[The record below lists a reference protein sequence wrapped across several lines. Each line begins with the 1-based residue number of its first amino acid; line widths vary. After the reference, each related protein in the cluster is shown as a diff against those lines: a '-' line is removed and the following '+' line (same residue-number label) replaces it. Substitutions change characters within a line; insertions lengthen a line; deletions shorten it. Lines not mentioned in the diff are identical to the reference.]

1 MKRHLLGLAAILLVI
16 TTIGC
21 SFEDILGQ
29 LGNVEEEPP
38 VVTEIP
44 RPTQPPEPTEPP
56 EPEPTEPPEPT
67 EAPPTATIVLN
78 NNSGQTICY
87 VNISLSSDTTW
98 GEDQLGSTET
108 IGPGASRTFNVP
120 ADTYDLRALDCDED
134 QIAIEWEVVVSGSYA
149 WNIVT
154 SDVCGLDFSL
164 SPNFGSQSLSAGF
177 SPDPHTETMVSGGE
191 VDVSACG
198 LGSGCTGYATEAPDF
213 RIQWSGSSSR
223 LRIFFVADG
232 GEDTTLVIND
242 PNGDWHCNDDYS
254 GLDPMVEFPN
264 PFTGQ
269 YDIWVGSYSSGDYVN
284 GTLYATELDY
294 HPGNLPGEPTEP
306 IVTEC
311 DSPATPIQANTTL
324 NLNMH
329 STSQSY
335 PANCLYYCF
344 AIADA
349 GRLDI
354 GIYNF
359 SVDLDLY
366 VGYGSI
372 EAVDGVVPEWG
383 ESYDW
388 MSNDFGTGDEE
399 VTIPNPEAGT
409 YYIEVCSY
417 EGEASPFRL
426 VTSVD

>member
-1 MKRHLLGLAAILLVI
+1 MKRYLLGLAAILLVI
-16 TTIGC
+16 AALGC
-21 SFEDILGQ
+21 SFEDIIGQ
-29 LGNVEEEPP
+29 LGNTEGKPP
-38 VVTEIP
+38 VVTEVP
-44 RPTQPPEPTEPP
+44 RPTELREPTEPP
-56 EPEPTEPPEPT
+56 PT
-67 EAPPTATIVLN
+67 PTATSVH
-78 NNSGQTICY
+78 
-87 VNISLSSDTTW
+87 
-98 GEDQLGSTET
+98 
-108 IGPGASRTFNVP
+108 VP
-120 ADTYDLRALDCDED
+120 
-134 QIAIEWEVVVSGSYA
+134 VPS
-149 WNIVT
+149 
-154 SDVCGLDFSL
+154 
-164 SPNFGSQSLSAGF
+164 
-177 SPDPHTETMVSGGE
+177 
-191 VDVSACG
+191 
-198 LGSGCTGYATEAPDF
+198 
-213 RIQWSGSSSR
+213 
-223 LRIFFVADG
+223 
-232 GEDTTLVIND
+232 
-242 PNGDWHCNDDYS
+242 
-254 GLDPMVEFPN
+254 
-264 PFTGQ
+264 
-269 YDIWVGSYSSGDYVN
+269 
-284 GTLYATELDY
+284 
-294 HPGNLPGEPTEP
+294 
-306 IVTEC
+306 EC